1 MESLALGALGLLF
14 GVVFCIIAFSAYL
27 LYQAAKKQQE
37 LSLAEAKRM
46 GEIAQENFRAIDQ
59 LRLEVSAALTRL
71 DATQLHDAATQIRRS
86 SAKLARTVG
95 MLYKLT
101 LSQEGAGAIL
111 AEELEDE
118 LRQQNQSAARPSPYA
133 GDMSVTGSAPELSPE
148 DAKAYEE
155 HLRQRAQE
163 QLKRQAMAQD
173 LPHLPDIQEA
183 YEEEEKEAGVE
194 NPFAAGGF

>member
-14 GVVFCIIAFSAYL
+14 GVVFCIIAFSAFL

-59 LRLEVSAALTRL
+59 LRIEVSAALTKL
-71 DATQLHDAATQIRRS
+71 DATQLHDAATQIRRN

-101 LSQEGAGAIL
+101 LSQEGSAAII
-111 AEELEDE
+111 AQELEE
-118 LRQQNQSAARPSPYA
+118 EMAQQNSQPYA
-133 GDMSVTGSAPELSPE
+133 GDMSASGPAELSPE
-148 DAKAYEE
+148 DALAYEE

-163 QLKRQAMAQD
+163 HLKRQAMAQQI
-173 LPHLPDIQEA
+173 PHLPDIQEA
-183 YEEEEKEAGVE
+183 YEEEEAAGAAE
-194 NPFAAGGF
+194 NPFSAGNF